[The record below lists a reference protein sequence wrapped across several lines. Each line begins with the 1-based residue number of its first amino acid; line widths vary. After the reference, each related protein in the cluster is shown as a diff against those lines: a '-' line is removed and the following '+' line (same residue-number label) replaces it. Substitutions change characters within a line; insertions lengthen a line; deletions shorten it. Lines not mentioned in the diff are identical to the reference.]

1 MTAIAPDHQAVPNA
15 PYAPL
20 WADVD
25 RALADLH
32 SQKDSWVQVSLDERI
47 DLLAALR
54 RSLAE
59 AEDRWITISLESKGL
74 APGGY
79 GESEERTWL
88 TILTRALRLIHQA
101 LIDVRDHGRPNLPG
115 SLTSR
120 SDGQVVAMVLPASR
134 YD

>member
-1 MTAIAPDHQAVPNA
+1 MRKETVMTAIVPDHQAVPNA
-15 PYAPL
+15 PYAPPL

-59 AEDRWITISLESKGL
+59 AEDRWITISLESRGL
-74 APGGY
+74 APGRVWR
-79 GESEERTWL
+79 E
-88 TILTRALRLIHQA
+88 
-101 LIDVRDHGRPNLPG
+101 
-115 SLTSR
+115 
-120 SDGQVVAMVLPASR
+120 
-134 YD
+134 